1 LLYNRAMNLKIVI
14 PMAGWGTR
22 MRPHTWSKPKPLIS
36 LAGKTVLDHLLEM
49 FDTVPNPQNSEYVF
63 IVGPYLGELQIP
75 AFMQAS
81 YPKLKAHYVVQSVMR
96 GQSDALYLARQ
107 HLSGPMLMVFSD
119 TLIETDFSFLADET
133 LDGVAWVKAVPDP
146 RRFGV
151 AEVDKE
157 GRVRRL
163 IEKPQ
168 TLENNLAIVGCYFF
182 KRSEDLIAAIEEQM
196 RRGTSLK
203 GEFFLADAINIM
215 LERGAKFRTQ
225 KVSIWLDTG
234 TIEATLETNRY
245 LLEHG
250 RENAAN
256 HVSDDVKMVRP
267 VFIHPTAEVSNSTV
281 GPHVSIGANC
291 KITDSRIEN
300 SILEARVEV
309 NAAALSSS
317 FIGRQARIQGR
328 GADEAPMTLNIG
340 DNSSVLL

>member
-1 LLYNRAMNLKIVI
+1 MNLKIVI

-36 LAGKTVLDHLLEM
+36 LAGKTALDHLLAM
-49 FDTVPNPQNSEYVF
+49 FDTVPNPQNCEYVF

-75 AFMQAS
+75 AFMQTS

-96 GQSDALYLARQ
+96 GQADALYLARQ

-133 LDGVAWVKAVPDP
+133 LDGIAWVKAVPDP

-168 TLENNLAIVGCYFF
+168 TLENNLAIVGCYYF
-182 KRSEDLIAAIEEQM
+182 KCSEDLIAAIEEQM
-196 RRGTSLK
+196 RRDTSLR

-215 LERGAKFRTQ
+215 LERRAKFRTQ
-225 KVSIWLDTG
+225 KVSVWLDTG
-234 TIEATLETNRY
+234 TIEAALETNRY

-256 HVSDDVKMVRP
+256 HVSEDVKIVRP

-291 KITDSRIEN
+291 TITDSRIEN
-300 SILEARVEV
+300 SIFEAGVEV
-309 NAAALSSS
+309 NAAALSGS
-317 FIGRQARIQGR
+317 FIGRQAKVEGR
-328 GADEAPMTLNIG
+328 GAEGQPMKLNIG
-340 DNSSVLL
+340 DDSVIKL